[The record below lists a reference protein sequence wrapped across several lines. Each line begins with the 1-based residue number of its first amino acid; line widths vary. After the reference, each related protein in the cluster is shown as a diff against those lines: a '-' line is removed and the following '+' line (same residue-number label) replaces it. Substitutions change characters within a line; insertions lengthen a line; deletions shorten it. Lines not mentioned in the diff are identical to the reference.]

1 MHASPPASA
10 PPPISLR
17 FPRFI
22 PRPKSDTGIWSWIGT
37 VDHKRIGTLYAVTS
51 FLWFIV
57 GGIEAL
63 LIRTQLSRSELAIID
78 PELYNQLFTMHGT
91 TMVFLVVMPLSAAFF
106 NWLIPLQIG
115 ARDVAFPRLNA
126 LSFWIFLFGSLL
138 LNFSW
143 VVGDAP
149 NGGWFG
155 YAPNSHLAYNPT
167 DGMTYWVLG
176 LNVLGIAS
184 IAAGLNF
191 IVTILN
197 MRAPG
202 MTLTKLPVFTWMTFI
217 TSILIVL
224 ALPVL
229 TVALIQLQVDRIY
242 LTNFFNPVAGGDPV
256 LWQHMFWLFGHPEVY
271 ILILPAMGI
280 VSEILPV
287 FSRKPVFGYSFLV
300 FAGVAIGFM
309 GWFVWSHHMFTVGLG
324 PAANSAFA
332 ISTMA
337 IAIPTGIKIFNWI
350 ATMWGGSVRLST
362 AMLFAISFIAMFTIG
377 GLSGVM
383 HAAVPSDAQQQD
395 TYFVVAH
402 FHYVLFGGAIMA
414 IFGGIYFWWPKATGW
429 LLNERWGKW
438 NWALML
444 IGFNLQFAPQHWL
457 GLDGMP
463 RRIYT
468 YAENM
473 GWENTNMYATAGGF
487 MMALGVLLFIIN
499 VFVSAR
505 QRRVAGDDPWDGR
518 TLEWSISSPPPHYN
532 FAQIPTVEHRDDFWF
547 KKHPELIA
555 EYYEHDGHHDEK
567 SVPSGAQ
574 VDDDEADDDATAVVA
589 AESHHAATGGYGSS
603 GHNDHDD
610 HGHGIHLPDMSYY
623 PFILALGITI
633 LAALMIVVQGW
644 RFLPTIALLSP
655 GIIVL
660 LWGLLGWAFEP
671 VNDPEPDTSLAHH

>member
-1 MHASPPASA
+1 MNTTHPGIDRE
-10 PPPISLR
+10 PISLTL
-17 FPRFI
+17 PRIF
-22 PRPKSDTGIWSWIGT
+22 PRPKSDYGIWSWIST

-51 FLWFIV
+51 FLWFLV

-63 LIRTQLSRSELAIID
+63 IMRVQLSQADNSLVS
-78 PELYNQLFTMHGT
+78 PEVFNQLFTMHGT

-106 NWLIPLQIG
+106 NWLVPLQIG

-126 LSFWIFLFGSLL
+126 LSYWIFLLGSLL

-143 VVGDAP
+143 IVGDAP

-155 YAPNSHLAYNPT
+155 YAPNSHVAFNPT
-167 DGMTYWVLG
+167 DGMTFWVLG
-176 LNVLGIAS
+176 LNVLGVAS

-202 MTLTKLPVFTWMTFI
+202 MTLTKMPVFTWMTFV
-217 TSILIVL
+217 TSVLIVL

-229 TVALIQLQVDRIY
+229 TVALIQLQVDRLY
-242 LTNFFNPVAGGDPV
+242 GTHFYDTAAGGDPV
-256 LWQHMFWLFGHPEVY
+256 LWQHIFWLFGHPEVY

-287 FSRKPVFGYSFLV
+287 FSRKPLFGYSFLV

-350 ATMWGGSVRLST
+350 ATMWGGSIRFST

-402 FHYVLFGGAIMA
+402 FHYVLFGGAIMG
-414 IFGGIYFWWPKATGW
+414 IFGGIYFWWPKATGYM
-429 LLNERWGKW
+429 LSDKWGKA
-438 NWALML
+438 NWAIMF

-463 RRIYT
+463 RRIST

-473 GWENTNMYATAGGF
+473 GWENTNMFASVGGF
-487 MMALGVLLFIIN
+487 LMALGVLLFIIN
-499 VFVSAR
+499 VFYSAKK
-505 QRRVAGDDPWDGR
+505 RVPAGNDPWDGR

-532 FAQIPTVEHRDDFWF
+532 FEKIPNVEHRDDYWF
-547 KKHPELIA
+547 TKHPELIA
-555 EYYEHDGHHDEK
+555 EYYHDEHAGELTA
-567 SVPSGAQ
+567 PSGAQ
-574 VDDDEADDDATAVVA
+574 FDDVDDTDDEYHDAHAD
-589 AESHHAATGGYGSS
+589 EHHG
-603 GHNDHDD
+603 DD
-610 HGHGIHLPDMSYY
+610 HGDGDIHLPDMSYY
-623 PFILALGITI
+623 PFILSLGLLVVAAGLMTYVPVIAIGAII
-633 LAALMIVVQGW
+633 L
-644 RFLPTIALLSP
+644 F
-655 GIIVL
+655 
-660 LWGLLGWAFEP
+660 WGLLGWSFEP
-671 VNDPEPDTSLAHH
+671 VNDPDPEASH

>member
-1 MHASPPASA
+1 MQTTHPGIDRE
-10 PPPISLR
+10 PISLR
-17 FPRFI
+17 FPRIF
-22 PRPKSDTGIWSWIGT
+22 PRPKSDYSIWSWIAT

-63 LIRTQLSRSELAIID
+63 LMRVQLSQADSTLID
-78 PELYNQLFTMHGT
+78 PELFNQLFTMHGT

-126 LSFWIFLFGSLL
+126 LSYWIFLFGSLF

-143 VVGDAP
+143 IIGDAP

-155 YAPNSHLAYNPT
+155 YAPNSHVAFNPT
-167 DGMTYWVLG
+167 NGMNFWVIG
-176 LNVLGIAS
+176 LNILGVAS

-202 MTLTKLPVFTWMTFI
+202 MSLTKMPVFTWMTFV
-217 TSILIVL
+217 TSVLIVL

-229 TVALIQLQVDRIY
+229 TVALIQLQVDRLY
-242 LTNFFNPVAGGDPV
+242 GSHFYDTAAGGDPV

-287 FSRKPVFGYSFLV
+287 FSRKPLFGYSFLV

-350 ATMWGGSVRLST
+350 ATMWGGSIRFST

-383 HAAVPSDAQQQD
+383 HASVPTDAQQQD

-402 FHYVLFGGAIMA
+402 LHYVLFGGAIMA
-414 IFGGIYFWWPKATGW
+414 IFGGIYFWWPKATGYM
-429 LLNERWGKW
+429 LNDKLGKI
-438 NWALML
+438 NFFIMF

-463 RRIYT
+463 RRIFT

-473 GWENTNMYATAGGF
+473 GWENTNMMASGGGF
-487 MMALGVLLFIIN
+487 LMALSVLLFIIN
-499 VFVSAR
+499 VFYSAKK
-505 QRRVAGDDPWDGR
+505 RVPAGDDPWDGR

-532 FAQIPTVEHRDDFWF
+532 FEKIPNVEHRDDFWF
-547 KKHPELIA
+547 QKHPELIA
-555 EYYEHDGHHDEK
+555 EYYHDEHAGELTA
-567 SVPSGAQ
+567 PSGAQ
-574 VDDDEADDDATAVVA
+574 FDEDMAEDVDEHAEVHADEHHGDDE
-589 AESHHAATGGYGSS
+589 
-603 GHNDHDD
+603 
-610 HGHGIHLPDMSYY
+610 HGHGGIHLPDMSYY
-623 PFILALGITI
+623 PIV
-633 LAALMIVVQGW
+633 LAAGFTIVGAGLMTIVPVIVIG
-644 RFLPTIALLSP
+644 A
-655 GIIVL
+655 IVL
-660 LWGLLGWAFEP
+660 FWGLLGWAFEP
-671 VNDPEPDTSLAHH
+671 VNDPEPNAHGH

>member
-1 MHASPPASA
+1 MQTTHPGVGNE
-10 PPPISLR
+10 PISMR
-17 FPRFI
+17 FPRIF
-22 PRPKSDTGIWSWIGT
+22 PRPKSDYGIWSWIGT

-51 FLWFIV
+51 FLWFLV

-63 LIRTQLSRSELAIID
+63 LMRWQLSQADNTWMD

-106 NWLIPLQIG
+106 NWLVPLQIG

-126 LSFWIFLFGSLL
+126 LSFWIFLFGSLF

-143 VVGDAP
+143 FVGDAP

-155 YAPNSHLAYNPT
+155 YAPNSHTAYNPT
-167 DGMTYWVLG
+167 DGMTYWVIG
-176 LNVLGIAS
+176 LNILGIAS

-202 MTLTKLPVFTWMTFI
+202 MTLTKMPVFTWMTFV
-217 TSILIVL
+217 TSVLIVL

-229 TVALIQLQVDRIY
+229 TVALIQLQVDRLY
-242 LTNFFNPVAGGDPV
+242 GTHFYNTAAGGDPV
-256 LWQHMFWLFGHPEVY
+256 LWQHVFWLFGHPEVY

-287 FSRKPVFGYSFLV
+287 FSRKPLFGYSFLV

-337 IAIPTGIKIFNWI
+337 IAIPTGVKIFNWI
-350 ATMWGGSVRLST
+350 GTMWGGSIRFST

-383 HAAVPSDAQQQD
+383 HASVPSDAQQQD

-414 IFGGIYFWWPKATGW
+414 IFGGIYFWWPKATGY
-429 LLNERWGKW
+429 LLNEGLGKL
-438 NWALML
+438 NWLVML

-463 RRIYT
+463 RRVFT

-473 GWENTNMYATAGGF
+473 GWENTNMFATAGGF
-487 MMALGVLLFIIN
+487 LMAFSVLLFLIN
-499 VFVSAR
+499 VFYSAR
-505 QRRVAGDDPWDGR
+505 KRVPAGDDPWDGR

-532 FAQIPTVEHRDDFWF
+532 FAKIPNVEHRDDYWF
-547 KKHPELIA
+547 RKHPELIA
-555 EYYEHDGHHDEK
+555 EYYHDEHAGELK
-567 SVPSGAQ
+567 APSGAQ
-574 VDDDEADDDATAVVA
+574 FDDVEDDDYQSEAH
-589 AESHHAATGGYGSS
+589 AEDEHGE
-603 GHNDHDD
+603 DD

-623 PFILALGITI
+623 PFILAIGLTI
-633 LAALMIVVQGW
+633 VGAGLMTYIPVIAIGVV
-644 RFLPTIALLSP
+644 
-655 GIIVL
+655 VL
-660 LWGLLGWAFEP
+660 VWGLLGWSMEP
-671 VNDPEPDTSLAHH
+671 VNDPEPEGSAHGH

>member
-1 MHASPPASA
+1 MQTTHPGVSRE
-10 PPPISLR
+10 PISMRL
-17 FPRFI
+17 PRIF
-22 PRPKSDTGIWSWIGT
+22 PRPKSEYGIWSWIST

-51 FLWFIV
+51 FLWFLV

-63 LIRTQLSRSELAIID
+63 IMRVQLSQADSTLID
-78 PELYNQLFTMHGT
+78 PELFNQLFTMHGT

-106 NWLIPLQIG
+106 NWLVPLQIG

-126 LSFWIFLFGSLL
+126 LSYWIFLFGSLF

-155 YAPNSHLAYNPT
+155 YAPNSHTAFNPT
-167 DGMTYWVLG
+167 DGMTYWVIG
-176 LNVLGIAS
+176 LNILGVAS

-202 MTLTKLPVFTWMTFI
+202 MTLTKMPVFTWMTFV
-217 TSILIVL
+217 TSVLIVL

-229 TVALIQLQVDRIY
+229 TVALIQLQVDRLY
-242 LTNFFNPVAGGDPV
+242 GTHFYDPAAGGDPV
-256 LWQHMFWLFGHPEVY
+256 LWQHVFWLFGHPEVY

-287 FSRKPVFGYSFLV
+287 FSRKPLFGYTFLV

-337 IAIPTGIKIFNWI
+337 IAIPTGVKIFNWI
-350 ATMWGGSVRLST
+350 GTMWGGSIRFST

-383 HAAVPSDAQQQD
+383 HASVPSDAQQQD

-414 IFGGIYFWWPKATGW
+414 IFGGIYFWWPKATGYMLSETMGKINW
-429 LLNERWGKW
+429 LI
-438 NWALML
+438 ML

-463 RRIYT
+463 RRVFT

-473 GWENTNMYATAGGF
+473 GWENTNMYASAGGF
-487 MMALGVLLFIIN
+487 LMAFSVLLFIIN
-499 VFVSAR
+499 VIYSAR
-505 QRRVAGDDPWDGR
+505 KRVPAGDDPWDGR
-518 TLEWSISSPPPHYN
+518 TLEWSMSSPPPHYN
-532 FAQIPTVEHRDDFWF
+532 FENIPNVEHRDDFWF
-547 KKHPELIA
+547 RKHPELIA
-555 EYYEHDGHHDEK
+555 EYYHDEH
-567 SVPSGAQ
+567 SGELRAPSGAQ
-574 VDDDEADDDATAVVA
+574 FDDDDDS
-589 AESHHAATGGYGSS
+589 AEDEHANQHH
-603 GHNDHDD
+603 DEDD
-610 HGHGIHLPDMSYY
+610 HGHDIHLPDMSYY
-623 PFILALGITI
+623 PFILALGLTI
-633 LAALMIVVQGW
+633 IGAGLMTYIPV
-644 RFLPTIALLSP
+644 
-655 GIIVL
+655 IIVGVVIL
-660 LWGLLGWAFEP
+660 LWGLIGWSMEP
-671 VNDPEPDTSLAHH
+671 VNDPAPEGASHGH

>member
-1 MHASPPASA
+1 MQTTHPGIDRE
-10 PPPISLR
+10 PISLR
-17 FPRFI
+17 FPRIF
-22 PRPKSDTGIWSWIGT
+22 PRPKSDYSIWSWIAT

-63 LIRTQLSRSELAIID
+63 LMRVQLSQADSTLID
-78 PELYNQLFTMHGT
+78 PELFNQLFTMHGT

-126 LSFWIFLFGSLL
+126 LSYWIFLFGSLF

-143 VVGDAP
+143 IIGDAP

-155 YAPNSHLAYNPT
+155 YAPNSHVAFNPT
-167 DGMTYWVLG
+167 NGMNFWVIG
-176 LNVLGIAS
+176 LNILGVAS

-202 MTLTKLPVFTWMTFI
+202 MSLTKMPVFTWMTFV
-217 TSILIVL
+217 TSVLIVL

-229 TVALIQLQVDRIY
+229 TVALIQLQVDRLY
-242 LTNFFNPVAGGDPV
+242 GSHFYDTAAGGDPV

-287 FSRKPVFGYSFLV
+287 FSRKPLFGYSFLV

-350 ATMWGGSVRLST
+350 ATMWGGSIRFST

-383 HAAVPSDAQQQD
+383 HASVPTDAQQQD

-414 IFGGIYFWWPKATGW
+414 IFGGIYFWWPKATGYM
-429 LLNERWGKW
+429 LNDKLGKI
-438 NWALML
+438 NFFIMF

-463 RRIYT
+463 RRIFT

-473 GWENTNMYATAGGF
+473 GWENTNMMASGGGF
-487 MMALGVLLFIIN
+487 LMALSVLLFIIN
-499 VFVSAR
+499 VFYSAKK
-505 QRRVAGDDPWDGR
+505 RVPAGDDPWDGR

-532 FAQIPTVEHRDDFWF
+532 FEKIPNVQHRDDFWF
-547 KKHPELIA
+547 QKHPELIA
-555 EYYEHDGHHDEK
+555 EYYHDEHAGELTA
-567 SVPSGAQ
+567 PSGAQ
-574 VDDDEADDDATAVVA
+574 FDEDMAEDVDEHAEVHADEHHGDDE
-589 AESHHAATGGYGSS
+589 
-603 GHNDHDD
+603 
-610 HGHGIHLPDMSYY
+610 HGHGGIHLPDMSYY
-623 PFILALGITI
+623 PIV
-633 LAALMIVVQGW
+633 LAAGFTIVGAGLMTIVPVIVIG
-644 RFLPTIALLSP
+644 A
-655 GIIVL
+655 IVL
-660 LWGLLGWAFEP
+660 FWGLLGWAFEP
-671 VNDPEPDTSLAHH
+671 VNDPEPNAHGH

>member
-1 MHASPPASA
+1 M
-10 PPPISLR
+10 R
-17 FPRFI
+17 FPRIF
-22 PRPKSDTGIWSWIGT
+22 PRPKSEYGIWSWIST

-51 FLWFIV
+51 FLWFLV

-63 LIRTQLSRSELAIID
+63 IMRLQLSQADNTWVD
-78 PELYNQLFTMHGT
+78 PELFNQLFTMHGT

-106 NWLIPLQIG
+106 NWLVPLQIG

-126 LSFWIFLFGSLL
+126 LSYWIFLFGSLF

-143 VVGDAP
+143 IVGDAP

-155 YAPNSHLAYNPT
+155 YAPNSHVAFNPT
-167 DGMTYWVLG
+167 NGMTYWVIG
-176 LNVLGIAS
+176 LNILGVAS

-202 MTLTKLPVFTWMTFI
+202 MTLTKMPVFTWMTFV
-217 TSILIVL
+217 TSVLIVL
-224 ALPVL
+224 ALPIL
-229 TVALIQLQVDRIY
+229 TVALIQLQVDRLY
-242 LTNFFNPVAGGDPV
+242 GTHFYDSAAGGDPV
-256 LWQHMFWLFGHPEVY
+256 LWQHVFWLFGHPEVY

-287 FSRKPVFGYSFLV
+287 FSRKPLFGYTFLV

-337 IAIPTGIKIFNWI
+337 IAIPTGVKIFNWI
-350 ATMWGGSVRLST
+350 GTMWGGSVRFST

-383 HAAVPSDAQQQD
+383 HASVPSDAQQQD

-414 IFGGIYFWWPKATGW
+414 IFGGIYFWWPKATGYM
-429 LLNERWGKW
+429 LSEKLGVT

-463 RRIYT
+463 RRVFT

-473 GWENTNMYATAGGF
+473 GWENTNMYASAGGF
-487 MMALGVLLFIIN
+487 LMAFGVLFFLIN
-499 VFVSAR
+499 VFYSAR
-505 QRRVAGDDPWDGR
+505 KRVPAGDDPWDGR
-518 TLEWSISSPPPHYN
+518 TLEWSIASPPPHYN
-532 FAQIPTVEHRDDFWF
+532 FEKIPNVEHRDDWWF
-547 KKHPELIA
+547 TKHPELIA
-555 EYYEHDGHHDEK
+555 EYYHDEHDGEL
-567 SVPSGAQ
+567 SAPSGAQ
-574 VDDDEADDDATAVVA
+574 FDDDDDL
-589 AESHHAATGGYGSS
+589 AEDEHAEEHHAE
-603 GHNDHDD
+603 DD

-623 PFILALGITI
+623 PFILALGLTI
-633 LAALMIVVQGW
+633 VGAGLMTYIPV
-644 RFLPTIALLSP
+644 
-655 GIIVL
+655 IIVGVVIL
-660 LWGLLGWAFEP
+660 LWGLIGWSMEP
-671 VNDPEPDTSLAHH
+671 VNDPEPEGASHGH

>member
-1 MHASPPASA
+1 M
-10 PPPISLR
+10 R
-17 FPRFI
+17 FPRIF
-22 PRPKSDTGIWSWIGT
+22 PRPKSDYGIWSWIST

-51 FLWFIV
+51 FLWFLV

-63 LIRTQLSRSELAIID
+63 IMRLQLSQADNTLVD
-78 PELYNQLFTMHGT
+78 PELFNQLFTMHGT

-106 NWLIPLQIG
+106 NWLVPLQIG

-126 LSFWIFLFGSLL
+126 LSYWIFLFGSLF

-143 VVGDAP
+143 FVGDAP

-155 YAPNSHLAYNPT
+155 YAPNSHVAFNPT
-167 DGMTYWVLG
+167 HGKTYWVIG
-176 LNVLGIAS
+176 LNILGIAS

-202 MTLTKLPVFTWMTFI
+202 MTLTKMPVFTWMTFV
-217 TSILIVL
+217 TSVLIVL

-229 TVALIQLQVDRIY
+229 TVALIQLQVDRLY
-242 LTNFFNPVAGGDPV
+242 GTHFYNTAAGGDPV
-256 LWQHMFWLFGHPEVY
+256 LWQHVFWLFGHPEVY

-287 FSRKPVFGYSFLV
+287 FSRKPLFGYTFLV

-337 IAIPTGIKIFNWI
+337 IAIPTGVKIFNWI
-350 ATMWGGSVRLST
+350 GTMWGGSVRFST

-383 HAAVPSDAQQQD
+383 HASVPTDAQQQD

-414 IFGGIYFWWPKATGW
+414 IFGGIYFWWPKATGYM
-429 LLNERWGKW
+429 LSESWGKA
-438 NWALML
+438 NWLLML

-463 RRIYT
+463 RRVFT

-473 GWENTNMYATAGGF
+473 GWENTNMYASAGGF
-487 MMALGVLLFIIN
+487 LMAFGVLLFLIN
-499 VFVSAR
+499 VFYSAR
-505 QRRVAGDDPWDGR
+505 KRVPAGGDPWDGR
-518 TLEWSISSPPPHYN
+518 TLEWSIASPPPHYN
-532 FAQIPTVEHRDDFWF
+532 FEKIPNVEHRDDWWF
-547 KKHPELIA
+547 TKHPELIA
-555 EYYEHDGHHDEK
+555 EYYHDEHEGELRA
-567 SVPSGAQ
+567 PSGAQ
-574 VDDDEADDDATAVVA
+574 FDDDVEDEHHDEHASDHLVDDD
-589 AESHHAATGGYGSS
+589 
-603 GHNDHDD
+603 
-610 HGHGIHLPDMSYY
+610 HGQGFHLSDMSYY
-623 PFILALGITI
+623 
-633 LAALMIVVQGW
+633 
-644 RFLPTIALLSP
+644 
-655 GIIVL
+655 
-660 LWGLLGWAFEP
+660 
-671 VNDPEPDTSLAHH
+671 

>member
-10 PPPISLR
+10 PPISLK
-17 FPRFI
+17 FPRVF
-22 PRPKSDTGIWSWIGT
+22 PRPKSDSGIWSWIGT
-37 VDHKRIGTLYAVTS
+37 VDHKRIGTLYAITS
-51 FLWFIV
+51 FMWFLV

-63 LIRTQLSRSELAIID
+63 LMRVQLSQAEASLID
-78 PELYNQLFTMHGT
+78 PELFNQLFTMHGT

-126 LSFWIFLFGSLL
+126 LSYWIFLFGSLL

-143 VVGDAP
+143 IVGDAP

-202 MTLTKLPVFTWMTFI
+202 MTLTKMPVFVWMTFI
-217 TSILIVL
+217 TSVLIVL

-229 TVALIQLQVDRIY
+229 TVALIQLQVDRLF

-287 FSRKPVFGYSFLV
+287 FSRKPVFGYSFLI

-332 ISTMA
+332 ITTMA

-429 LLNERWGKW
+429 LLNEKWGKA

-473 GWENTNMYATAGGF
+473 GWENTNMYASAGGF
-487 MMALGVLLFIIN
+487 LMAASVLLFMIN
-499 VFVSAR
+499 VVVSAR
-505 QRRVAGDDPWDGR
+505 QRKLAGDDPWDGR

-532 FAQIPTVEHRDDFWF
+532 FAEIPTVQHRDDYWF
-547 KKHPELIA
+547 KKHPELVA
-555 EYYEHDGHHDEK
+555 EYYEHDEHDETRA
-567 SVPSGAQ
+567 VPSGAQ
-574 VDDDEADDDATAVVA
+574 VDDEVDEHVA
-589 AESHHAATGGYGSS
+589 EDHHAGSGYG
-603 GHNDHDD
+603 GHGDDD

-633 LAALMIVVQGW
+633 IAALMLVVQGW
-644 RFLPTIALLSP
+644 RFVPTMLVLAP
-655 GIIVL
+655 GIVIL
-660 LWGLLGWAFEP
+660 LWGLLGWSFEP
-671 VNDPEPDTSLAHH
+671 VNDPDESHAH